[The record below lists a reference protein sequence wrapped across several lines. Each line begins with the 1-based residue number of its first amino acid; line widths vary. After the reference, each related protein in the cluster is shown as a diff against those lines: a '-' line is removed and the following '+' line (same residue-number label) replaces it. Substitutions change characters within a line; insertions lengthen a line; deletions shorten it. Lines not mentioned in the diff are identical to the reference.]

1 MKKYFLMLLGGA
13 ALFTACEGQK
23 DADKNWTSGG
33 EPYDEIVAQPQ
44 VSLEQVW
51 ATDSVMEVPESVLY
65 YPEEEVLFVSNIVGE
80 SKEEDGEGYISRISL
95 DGEILEQKWATGLD
109 APKGMA
115 ILDGKLYVS
124 DINELVEVDLENG
137 EILNR
142 YAVEDAS
149 FLNDVIATQDQKI
162 LFTDSDR
169 GTVHQFAD
177 GVIDLWYGPEADER
191 PNGLYAEEDRVLM
204 STSGS
209 GEFKTVTENGE
220 GEVLAEGIGAGDGIA
235 AVNEK
240 AYLVSNWQGEVYY
253 VVEGIE
259 GAEKILDTKEQKINA
274 ADIEFVRE
282 RELLLVPTFFDNRV
296 VAYKLVMGEEPVEEK
311 VEAADEEE
319 VKE

>member
-13 ALFTACEGQK
+13 ALFSACSGNQGEEE
-23 DADKNWTSGG
+23 KNWSSGG
-33 EPYDEIVAQPQ
+33 EVTDVIVAKPE

-51 ATDSVMEVPESVLY
+51 ATDAVLEVPESVLY
-65 YPEEEVLFVSNIVGE
+65 SPEEEVLYVSNIVGE
-80 SKEEDGEGYISRISL
+80 PTGEDGAGYISKISL
-95 DGEILEQKWATGLD
+95 DGEILEQKWVTGLD

-124 DINELVEVDLENG
+124 DINELVEIDIASG

-142 YAVEDAS
+142 YAVEDAG
-149 FLNDVIATQDQKI
+149 FLNDVIATADKRI

-191 PNGLYAEEDRVLM
+191 PNGLYAQDDRVM
-204 STSGS
+204 MATSAG
-209 GEFKTVTENGE
+209 GELKEVTEDGE
-220 GEVLAEGIGAGDGIA
+220 GEILAEGIGAGDGIA
-235 AVNEK
+235 AVNDK
-240 AYLVSNWQGEVYY
+240 SYLVSNWQGEVYF
-253 VVEGIE
+253 VVEGIK

-282 RELLLVPTFFDNRV
+282 RDLLLVPTFFDNRV
-296 VAYKLVMGEEPVEEK
+296 VAYKLVMGEEAEAEAEVVE
-311 VEAADEEE
+311 
-319 VKE
+319 

>member
-13 ALFTACEGQK
+13 ALFTACDGQK
-23 DADKNWTSGG
+23 DANKNWTDGG
-33 EPYDEIVAQPQ
+33 EVTDEIVAQPQ

-51 ATDSVMEVPESVLY
+51 ATDSVLEVPESVFY
-65 YPEEEVLFVSNIVGE
+65 NSEEEVLYVSNIVGDPTA
-80 SKEEDGEGYISRISL
+80 EDGEGYISKISL
-95 DGEILEQKWATGLD
+95 DGEIIEKEWVTGLD

-115 ILDGKLYVS
+115 MLDGKLYVS
-124 DINELVEVDLENG
+124 NINELVEIDIASG

-149 FLNDVIATQDQKI
+149 FLNDVIATADQKI

-191 PNGLYAEEDRVLM
+191 PNGLLAQDDRVLM

-209 GEFKTVTENGE
+209 GEFKTVTEDGE
-220 GEVLAEGIGAGDGIA
+220 GELLAEGIGAGDGIA

-240 AYLVSNWQGEVYY
+240 AYLVSNWEGEVYY
-253 VVEGIE
+253 VVEGIQ
-259 GAEKILDTKEQKINA
+259 GVEKILDTKEQKINA

-282 RELLLVPTFFDNRV
+282 RDLLLVPTFFDNRV
-296 VAYKLVMGEEPVEEK
+296 VAYRLVMGEDA
-311 VEAADEEE
+311 EATEE
-319 VKE
+319 VVE

>member
-13 ALFTACEGQK
+13 ALLTACDGQR
-23 DADKNWTSGG
+23 DANKNWTSGG
-33 EPYDEIVAQPQ
+33 EVTDEIIAQPE

-51 ATDSVMEVPESVLY
+51 ATDAVLEVPESVLY
-65 YPEEEVLFVSNIVGE
+65 NPEEEVLYVSNIVGE
-80 SKEEDGEGYISRISL
+80 PTVEDGAGYISKISL
-95 DGEILEQKWATGLD
+95 DGEIIEKEWVSGLD

-124 DINELVEVDLENG
+124 DINELVEIDIAAG

-149 FLNDVIATQDQKI
+149 FLNDVIATADQKI

-204 STSGS
+204 ATSGT
-209 GEFKTVTENGE
+209 GVFKEVTERGE

-235 AVNEK
+235 AVNEN

-259 GAEKILDTKEQKINA
+259 GVEKILDTKEQKINA

-282 RELLLVPTFFDNRV
+282 RDLLLVPTFFDNRV
-296 VAYKLVMGEEPVEEK
+296 VAYKLIMGE
-311 VEAADEEE
+311 AAEEE
-319 VKE
+319 AEVVE